1 MTSVMSKRLA
11 TIALSLVVV
20 LGASAPGWAQ
30 AGDAEPAITPGLRPV
45 ITNSGRDGLLLGFN
59 IDLGF
64 SDWTTTVGGAYGLNS
79 RAVRYTTGLAYREV
93 ASLSYGDWPDSRV
106 RGREG
111 ESGIHVG
118 ADLIAL
124 YRWLGGEETGLVGQA
139 IQQSTLRGTGF
150 VGELWPLGKREADP
164 PSVRYLHLDSTLQ
177 WPLPLGFQLETR
189 GQYSTGQPLDSP
201 EQAFTTFHS
210 RTRLFAGQTQLR
222 FEMGSLDN
230 PVELPGLE
238 FDLDLR
244 SYGESILS
252 ERYVLASVKQQHRL
266 FTSSLFRID
275 LARIF
280 GSGAGSLPVNMR
292 LLGSVFFEGGWLL
305 DQPVAEG
312 ALFGWGVSLFWP
324 ELETRLTVGINRE
337 GEPNL
342 SIETGVLP

>member
-1 MTSVMSKRLA
+1 MTSAISKRLA
-11 TIALSLVVV
+11 TIALSLAVAF
-20 LGASAPGWAQ
+20 GASAPGWAQ
-30 AGDAEPAITPGLRPV
+30 AGDAEPAITPSLRPV
-45 ITNSGRDGLLLGFN
+45 IISSGRDGLLLGFN

-64 SDWTTTVGGAYGLNS
+64 SNWTTTVGGAYGLNS
-79 RAVRYTTGLAYREV
+79 RKVRYTTGLSYREV

-124 YRWLGGEETGLVGQA
+124 YRWLGGEETGLVAQV
-139 IQQSTLRGTGF
+139 IEQSTLKGTGF
-150 VGELWPLGKREADP
+150 VGELWPLEKGEADP
-164 PSVRYLHLDSTLQ
+164 SSVRYLNLDSTLQ
-177 WPLPLGFQLETR
+177 WPLPLGFRLETR
-189 GQYSTGQPLDSP
+189 GQYLTGQPLGSP
-201 EQAFTTFHS
+201 EQSFSTFHS

-230 PVELPGLE
+230 PVDLPGLE

-244 SYGESILS
+244 SYGESIRS

-280 GSGAGSLPVNMR
+280 GAGAGSLPVNMR
-292 LLGSVFFEGGWLL
+292 LLGSVYFEGGWLL

-324 ELETRLTVGINRE
+324 ELQTRVTVGINRE

>member
-1 MTSVMSKRLA
+1 MTSAMAKRWA
-11 TIALSLVVV
+11 AIALASVAVLVSS
-20 LGASAPGWAQ
+20 ASGWAQ
-30 AGDAEPAITPGLRPV
+30 AGDDEPAITPGLRPV
-45 ITNSGRDGLLLGFN
+45 ITSSGRDGLLLGFN
-59 IDLGF
+59 VDLGF

-111 ESGIHVG
+111 EAGIHVG

-139 IQQSTLRGTGF
+139 IQQSTLSGTGF
-150 VGELWPLGKREADP
+150 VGELWPVEGREADP
-164 PSVRYLHLDSTLQ
+164 PSVRYLNLDSTLQ
-177 WPLPLGFQLETR
+177 WPLPLGFRLETR
-189 GQYSTGQPLDSP
+189 GQYLTGQPLGSP
-201 EQAFTTFHS
+201 DQSFSTFHS
-210 RTRLFAGQTQLR
+210 RTRLFAGQTQFR
-222 FEMGSLDN
+222 FEMGSLEN

-238 FDLDLR
+238 FDLNLR
-244 SYGESILS
+244 SYGKRISS
-252 ERYVLASVKQQHRL
+252 ARYVLASVEQQHRL

-280 GSGAGSLPVNMR
+280 GTGAGTLPVDMR

-305 DQPVAEG
+305 DEPVGEG

-324 ELETRLTVGINRE
+324 ELQTRLTVGINRE
-337 GEPNL
+337 GESNL
-342 SIETGVLP
+342 SLETGVLP